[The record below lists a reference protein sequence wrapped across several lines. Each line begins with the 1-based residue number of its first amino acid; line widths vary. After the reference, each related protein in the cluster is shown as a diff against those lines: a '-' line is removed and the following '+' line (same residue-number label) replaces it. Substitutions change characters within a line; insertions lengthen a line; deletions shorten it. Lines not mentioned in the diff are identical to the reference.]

1 MAHLLSQAV
10 QPVVAYT
17 FANGT
22 DNTARLFRID
32 ATTGDVF
39 LRQPLDYEMA
49 RRYSLALNAQYAQLV
64 RVSFRF
70 VRKCKTVAASRGAT
84 SHKCC

>member
-1 MAHLLSQAV
+1 M

-17 FANGT
+17 FANSS

-32 ATTGDVF
+32 TTTGDVF

-49 RRYSLALNAQYAQLV
+49 HRYSLALNAQYAQLV
-64 RVSFRF
+64 RF
-70 VRKCKTVAASRGAT
+70 VLICTCLNANFYSELKRYFM
-84 SHKCC
+84 